1 MYTNLVNVQVI
12 ISLLK
17 QNNISHVVLSP
28 GTRNV
33 PFVHSVETDPFFHC
47 YSIVDERSAAYFAM
61 GLSEALDEP
70 VCVSCTSST
79 ATCNYMPAVKE
90 AFEKNI
96 QLVVLSADRDYHYL
110 YQMEDQMIDQIE
122 MYGKYVKCFVDL
134 PIVKS
139 REDEWYC
146 IRRVNQALMELDR
159 YRKGP
164 IQINFQVINP
174 KVFSCKELPQYRKI
188 TRYNTYED
196 NSVWEMLADRV
207 RGKKRVLVLCGQNWE
222 ESDRLCDALYKFFEK
237 SNSVISYDY
246 FTNVYH
252 PDFVKTVMITE
263 SMEAEEFQDY
273 LPDLVITLGSHLW
286 SFVKLKLR
294 AYPGKYEHW
303 SITRTGEIE
312 DAFMSLT
319 SVFECEPQCFFE
331 RINAFLVGRNN
342 REYYEKWK
350 NRIAQVKIPKLPFSN
365 FLVIQKLMDRI
376 PENSLV
382 HLTILNSIRLTQFSN
397 VKNKIRCYANLG
409 ADGIDG
415 SLSTFLGQASDEEDT
430 LKFFISGDLSFLYD
444 VNGMQISLNKSYRFL
459 VINNFAG
466 AEFHKNFD
474 TKAIPM
480 IDDYIAA
487 GHETKIEDFVLD
499 LDVKYIS
506 ASNETELLSGIDI
519 FCSMS
524 EQPIVF
530 EVFTDAEID
539 AKILLQFYAE
549 NRSRSKII
557 TIRKMKQKMQR
568 ILERLKI
575 ITR

>member
-1 MYTNLVNVQVI
+1 MPQTSPLL
-12 ISLLK
+12 IST
-17 QNNISHVVLSP
+17 HSP
-28 GTRNV
+28 GFQV
-33 PFVHSVETDPFFHC
+33 FASP
-47 YSIVDERSAAYFAM
+47 SAVTSATHIP
-61 GLSEALDEP
+61 ALK
-70 VCVSCTSST
+70 CV
-79 ATCNYMPAVKE
+79 
-90 AFEKNI
+90 
-96 QLVVLSADRDYHYL
+96 
-110 YQMEDQMIDQIE
+110 
-122 MYGKYVKCFVDL
+122 
-134 PIVKS
+134 
-139 REDEWYC
+139 
-146 IRRVNQALMELDR
+146 
-159 YRKGP
+159 RKGASL
-164 IQINFQVINP
+164 
-174 KVFSCKELPQYRKI
+174 FSGFAQAGRSPDKC
-188 TRYNTYED
+188 N
-196 NSVWEMLADRV
+196 V
-207 RGKKRVLVLCGQNWE
+207 KKRSG
-222 ESDRLCDALYKFFEK
+222 RG
-237 SNSVISYDY
+237 SVQAKENY
-246 FTNVYH
+246 F
-252 PDFVKTVMITE
+252 
-263 SMEAEEFQDY
+263 S
-273 LPDLVITLGSHLW
+273 
-286 SFVKLKLR
+286 
-294 AYPGKYEHW
+294 
-303 SITRTGEIE
+303 
-312 DAFMSLT
+312 
-319 SVFECEPQCFFE
+319 
-331 RINAFLVGRNN
+331 VGRNN

-444 VNGMQISLNKSYRFL
+444 VNGMQISLNKSCRFL